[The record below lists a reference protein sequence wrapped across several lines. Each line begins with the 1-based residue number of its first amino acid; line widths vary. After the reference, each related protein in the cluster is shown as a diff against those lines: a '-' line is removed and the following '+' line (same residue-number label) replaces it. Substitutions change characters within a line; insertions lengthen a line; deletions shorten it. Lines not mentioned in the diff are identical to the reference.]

1 MERGFDL
8 VTFSN
13 YLTPKFSNLLMANWY
28 NVKIRFQKEQENG
41 SMKTFNE
48 VYLLDAETYTDAE
61 ARTYSIVADN
71 TPDFSITNLTRVR
84 YSDVFNYGE
93 EEKWFKCK
101 VVYVS
106 IDEAKGK
113 EKKITN
119 FMLVNAET
127 PKQAYER
134 IEDALKTMLIPYDIT
149 DVNLTPILEVHPY
162 DHSEKAPA
170 GFRPLAEVLAEK

>member
-1 MERGFDL
+1 MP
-8 VTFSN
+8 T
-13 YLTPKFSNLLMANWY
+13 WY
-28 NVKIRFQKEQENG
+28 AAKIRFQREQENG
-41 SMKTFNE
+41 SLKTFNE
-48 VYLLDAETYTDAE
+48 VYLIDAETYTDAE
-61 ARTYSIVADN
+61 ARVYEIVADN
-71 TPDFSITNLTRVR
+71 TPDFLITNLTRVR
-84 YSDVFNYGE
+84 LSDVFNLGE

-113 EKKITN
+113 EKKIVN
-119 FMLVNAET
+119 FMLVNADT

-162 DHSEKAPA
+162 EPKEKVPE
-170 GFRPLAEVLAEK
+170 GFRPLSEVLAEQ